1 MTSFLRIER
10 SYMRFI
16 LVNGMALRPRI
27 LCMLCCEPIGAH
39 YLKEFSTGL
48 SFCGHDCY
56 ALYCDRW
63 ISRAGQIKCSAVAET
78 SC

>member
-1 MTSFLRIER
+1 
-10 SYMRFI
+10 MRFI

-56 ALYCDRW
+56 ALYCGRW
-63 ISRAGQIKCSAVAET
+63 ISRAEQVKCPAVAET